1 MECIGAWRRR
11 AKVILQQFGLAPF
24 RQLLTPA
31 DFVAV
36 AAATGCSPKRE
47 RALKPEVVVWLMALT
62 ALATTSMT
70 KGLSEAF
77 GVIALACGPRLT
89 CVTEEAFTQARN
101 ALPLRFWRLLWSC
114 VRAKYEHL
122 FSAQLLWKGLRV
134 LACDGTEADVPNVP
148 ALVKF
153 FTRPKTKRGES
164 KAPQGRLVAVCS
176 VFTGF
181 CMDFVFTSRRCSEH
195 LALQHLIRHFRTND
209 LILLDR
215 GFFSYRALHS
225 LDMRHVHC
233 LMRLQANMARCAKR
247 VQTLGPD
254 DWLVEFHPSPT
265 YRHRQPQLPTV
276 FTRRLIRYQL
286 KGYRPSW
293 LLTSLLDPVAF
304 PASELVNLY
313 HFRWRIETIYREWKH
328 GLDIQNLRSHTPSG
342 IIKEMHAQLLLSNL
356 VRWVMTEAAQGTG
369 KAPVE
374 FSFLSALDAVRDFLR
389 MMSQPRALLALL
401 YQQLLDDIRLALIR
415 QRPDRHFPRPGEGK
429 IKDKGHGKFR
439 LPATLPA
446 LA

>member
-1 MECIGAWRRR
+1 
-11 AKVILQQFGLAPF
+11 
-24 RQLLTPA
+24 
-31 DFVAV
+31 
-36 AAATGCSPKRE
+36 
-47 RALKPEVVVWLMALT
+47 MALT

-77 GVIALACGPRLT
+77 GVIALTCGVRLA

-101 ALPLRFWRLLWSC
+101 ALPLRFWRFLWIC
-114 VRAKYEHL
+114 VRQKYEHL
-122 FSAQLLWKGLRV
+122 FSTHLLWKGLRV

-153 FTRPKTKRGES
+153 FTRPKTKVGES
-164 KAPQGRLVAVCS
+164 KAPQGRLVAACS

-215 GFFSYRALHS
+215 GFFSYKALHA
-225 LDMRHVHC
+225 LEMRHVHC
-233 LMRLQANMARCAKR
+233 LLRLPANMARCAKQ
-247 VQTLGPD
+247 VKILGQD
-254 DWLVEFHPSPT
+254 DWLIEFHPSAT

-328 GLDIQNLRSHTPSG
+328 GLGIQNLRSHTPSG

-415 QRPDRHFPRPGEGK
+415 QRPDRHFPRPGECK